1 MPKQYNIKWRQADV
15 DRLRRVVKNFNA
27 KITHT
32 IKKNPALESV
42 LPEKLNVN
50 LLKEQIL
57 TRKDFNKTIARL
69 ERFNKRRDSTKI
81 ITNEMGVITTK
92 WELNETR
99 LNIKNLNLQRAYRR
113 KTSGASP
120 STGTMGTI
128 LDATLQPKSF
138 NFSKKKQNEWKRFV
152 KSTYYMQ
159 TDKAIKD
166 KADAYLAN
174 WIKAIKTNLGQQGL
188 FLIDLAKQ
196 MGALK
201 LGELA
206 LSEDEF
212 TIGFHYGP
220 QARENKI
227 VEIALA
233 FERHGITSPQ
243 AKEAIATLEPSYFT
257 QEDIF
262 KE

>member
-1 MPKQYNIKWRQADV
+1 MPRQYNIKWRQQDFDKLKKTV
-15 DRLRRVVKNFNA
+15 NNFNA
-27 KITHT
+27 KITRT

-42 LPEKLNVN
+42 LPEKLKAN
-50 LLKEQIL
+50 LLKKQIL

-69 ERFNKRRDSTKI
+69 ERFNKRRDATKI
-81 ITNEMGVITTK
+81 ITNERGVISTK
-92 WELNETR
+92 WELNEAR
-99 LNIKNLNLQRAYRR
+99 LNVKNLNQQRAYRR

-128 LDATLQPKSF
+128 LDATLQPKIF
-138 NFSKKKQNEWKRFV
+138 DFSKKNQSEWKRFV
-152 KSTYYMQ
+152 KSVAYMQ
-159 TDKAIKD
+159 SDKAKKD
-166 KADAYLAN
+166 NAEAYLTN
-174 WIKAIKTNLGQQGL
+174 WEKAIKTNLGQQGL

-233 FERHGITSPQ
+233 FERHGITSTQ